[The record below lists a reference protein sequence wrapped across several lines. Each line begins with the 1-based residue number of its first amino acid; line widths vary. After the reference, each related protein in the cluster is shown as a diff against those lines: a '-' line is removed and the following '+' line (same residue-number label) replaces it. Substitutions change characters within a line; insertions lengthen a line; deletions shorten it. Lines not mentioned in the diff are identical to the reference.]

1 MLNFQELAEQYGIAV
16 MPTFMFFK
24 KGEKVSH
31 IILDR
36 AICLLI
42 PLLLVSYT
50 MDFLIKS
57 TFQLIDVN
65 IFMNP
70 NTFNL
75 VDTIPC

>member
-42 PLLLVSYT
+42 LLL
-50 MDFLIKS
+50 LIY
-57 TFQLIDVN
+57 
-65 IFMNP
+65 
-70 NTFNL
+70 
-75 VDTIPC
+75 